1 MTGPKACLSGRFGV
15 SSVQM
20 DLAALKAFLDERKQP
35 AYRFTQAARAFYV
48 ELEDSWDKVTPWP
61 KALREEAAAVVPWGA
76 LTPGMTQE
84 NTSGDTVKTLFSCA
98 DGAKIETVL
107 MRNDPEAGAGSRG
120 DRNTVCISCQVGCPM
135 GCTFCATGTMGLKRN
150 LTVHEMV
157 EQVIFYAR
165 WLKAKGGRR
174 VTNVVYMGMGEPMN
188 NYNEVMRSVRL
199 LNADDGFNLGA
210 RHISISTCG
219 VVPGIL
225 KLAEEP
231 EQVNLAISLHS
242 GIDSTRS
249 KIMPVNK
256 AYDVTKLMR
265 AVRTYTER
273 TNRKVFFEY
282 LMLKGV
288 NDSLE
293 EADAVADILEENPR
307 LYHVNVIKYHDTDA
321 FESTPKDGRMA
332 FIQRLKERHIPVT
345 HRRTFG
351 EEIEAACGQLAINES
366 DGKVSQGLEAVHLNR
381 ESRHGAAKD
390 WGGES

>member
-1 MTGPKACLSGRFGV
+1 MELP
-15 SSVQM
+15 
-20 DLAALKAFLDERKQP
+20 ALKAFLEERKQP
-35 AYRFTQAARAFYV
+35 AYRYEQAARAFYV
-48 ELEDSWDKVTPWP
+48 ELEDSWEKVTPWP
-61 KALREEAAAVVPWGA
+61 KALREEAAKVVPWDA
-76 LTPGMTQE
+76 LTAGVTQE
-84 NTSGDTVKTLFSCA
+84 NKSGDTIKTLFACA
-98 DGAKIETVL
+98 DGLKIETVL
-107 MRNDPEAGAGSRG
+107 MRNDPTATAGSHD

-150 LTVHEMV
+150 LTVNEMV

-174 VTNVVYMGMGEPMN
+174 ITNVVYMGMGEPMN

-199 LNADDGFNLGA
+199 LNAQDGFNLGA

-225 KLAEEP
+225 RLADEP

-265 AVRTYTER
+265 AVRTYTEK

-307 LYHVNVIKYHDTDA
+307 LYHVNVIKYHDTDS

-332 FIQRLKERHIPVT
+332 FIQRLKERRIPVT

-351 EEIEAACGQLAINES
+351 EDIDAACGQLAINDS

-381 ESRHGAAKD
+381 EGRHAPAKE
-390 WGGES
+390 WGGEA

>member
-1 MTGPKACLSGRFGV
+1 
-15 SSVQM
+15 M
-20 DLAALKAFLDERKQP
+20 DLAALKTFLDERNQP
-35 AYRFTQAARAFYV
+35 AYRYTQAAQAFYV
-48 ELEDSWDKVTPWP
+48 ALEDGWDKVTSWP
-61 KALREEAAAVVPWGA
+61 KALRDEAAATIPWDA
-76 LTPGMTQE
+76 LTAGTTQE
-84 NTSGDTVKTLFSCA
+84 NKSGDTIKTLFSCA

-107 MRNDPEAGAGSRG
+107 MRNEPDAPAGSRG

-135 GCTFCATGTMGLKRN
+135 GCTFCATGTMGLKRQ
-150 LTVHEMV
+150 LTVNEIA
-157 EQVIFYAR
+157 EQAIFYAR

-174 VTNVVYMGMGEPMN
+174 ITNVVYMGMGEPMN
-188 NYNEVMRSVRL
+188 NYDTVMQSVRL
-199 LNADDGFNLGA
+199 LNAQDGFNLGA

-225 KLAEEP
+225 KLADEP

-242 GIDSTRS
+242 AIDSTRS

-265 AVRTYTER
+265 AVRTYADR

-282 LMLKGV
+282 LMLKGI
-288 NDSLE
+288 NDTRE
-293 EADAVADILEENPR
+293 EADALADLLGKNPR
-307 LYHVNVIKYHDTDA
+307 LFHVNVIKYHDTDA

-332 FIQRLKERHIPVT
+332 FISRLKERGIPVT

-351 EEIEAACGQLAINES
+351 EDIDAACGQLAVNES

-381 ESRHGAAKD
+381 GDRHEAAEA
-390 WGGES
+390 WGGAS